1 VLLPPCSRPLPLGS
15 YRLSVESLL
24 QLFLQELALQHEL
37 GALIGVAGEDGLD
50 AVPQALLPVEEPVAL
65 RL

>member
-1 VLLPPCSRPLPLGS
+1 LGS